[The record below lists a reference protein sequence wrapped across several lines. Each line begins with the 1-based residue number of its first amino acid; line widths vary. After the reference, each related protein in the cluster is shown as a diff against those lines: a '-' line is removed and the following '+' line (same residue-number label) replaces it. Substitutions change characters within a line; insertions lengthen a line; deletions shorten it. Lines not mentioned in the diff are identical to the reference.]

1 MRGSALAR
9 ILVVGILAAAP
20 ALASG
25 RALACMGAN
34 LGANHPSQKI
44 AAIDNALPTSLI
56 TANELAEAKELRQ
69 KAYDLAIA
77 GKLSEAHAAAN
88 LALTI
93 LGVEWTPPSTDRPS
107 RC

>member
-1 MRGSALAR
+1 MAMRGSALAW

-34 LGANHPSQKI
+34 HPSQKI
-44 AAIDNALPTSLI
+44 AAIDNALPTSQI
-56 TANELAEAKELRQ
+56 AANELAEAKELRQ

-93 LGVEWTPPSTDRPS
+93 LGVEWTPPPTGKPS